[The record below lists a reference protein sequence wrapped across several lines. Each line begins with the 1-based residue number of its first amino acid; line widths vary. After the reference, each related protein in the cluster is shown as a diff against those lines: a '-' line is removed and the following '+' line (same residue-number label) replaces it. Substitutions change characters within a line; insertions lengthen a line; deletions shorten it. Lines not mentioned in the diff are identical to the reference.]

1 MSSAAENGPGDFF
14 QLISQ
19 KYNDLTKSE
28 KRIANF
34 LRKNPDESA
43 FLSAAEVADRLAI
56 SEATVV
62 RFARNIGY
70 PSYPALRAVLQE
82 TFRQRVSHSSRLR
95 SRLGRLRESGDAFER
110 QVATEIDYLTQALET
125 VSRDDLNRAVE
136 MLKAHHRV
144 FVFGLGPSVT
154 LVDLMEIRL
163 RRFGKDVVPLKSAGR
178 EVLEPLL
185 AMGPDDLLFVVCFF
199 DLNPVLKL
207 VLEYGR
213 EVGCTTIVLTDTLE
227 TMIGDKADVILAAR
241 RGPVSEFHSLVVPMT
256 ILNTLLLATAGEE
269 QEAVLPMLDRLDTLR
284 RRLKQLNA
292 EHL

>member
-43 FLSAAEVADRLAI
+43 FLSAPEVADRLAI